1 MTDQTVHTP
10 NVIEPA
16 RPISY
21 ERNLLR
27 VVQGGGITLFGKMF
41 TNASRF
47 VMAFLL
53 ARLLGAS
60 QYGMYQV
67 ALNMSTL
74 AVSVAMIGLDTAM
87 LRYIAISV
95 SRKDEK
101 MLWGTLQIGIGLSAL
116 LSVIA
121 GTALF
126 ALSHYVANEVFHEPK
141 LAPLLQI
148 VSIATPFIT
157 LGDVLAGATR
167 GFKNMSYAVIAQ
179 FIAQPMVK
187 VILVAILA
195 IFGLKVWQ
203 AVAIYA
209 IGDIVSTLLLIYYL
223 NKLFTLRRPLDE
235 AERDLKGILGYAF
248 PDWVARM
255 LDQFQASIQALMIG
269 SLNTLAGVGIFA
281 VSSQLNILGHDFYS
295 SINIAA
301 KPLIAELHDQGDK
314 VHLQRIYQTAT
325 KWSLIVNLPFFLAFI
340 LFPTKILAIF
350 GQSFE
355 SGALALMI
363 VALANLIDVATGMCG
378 TLLNMTGYTKLKLA
392 NTIFSLTL
400 ATILNMILIPHWGLV
415 GAAITTLTVITSL
428 NVIRLLQV
436 YFLLKIFP
444 YNAEFIKPIIA
455 ATVSYLLIWALNHFF
470 PLEDIRIRYALVQIV
485 ALFGVF
491 AAMIWLMGLSEEDR
505 NLLDRVWKKTT
516 NFLARNK

>member
-1 MTDQTVHTP
+1 MSDHSISTP
-10 NVIEPA
+10 AVIEPA
-16 RPISY
+16 KPISY
-21 ERNLLR
+21 ERNLLS

-60 QYGMYQV
+60 QYGMYQL
-67 ALNMSTL
+67 ALNVSTL
-74 AVSVAMIGLDTAM
+74 AVSLAMIGLDTAM

-101 MLWGTLQIGIGLSAL
+101 GLWGTLQIGIGLSAL
-116 LSVIA
+116 LSVLA
-121 GTALF
+121 GTVLF
-126 ALSHYVANEVFHEPK
+126 ALSHYLANEVFHEPK

-148 VSIATPFIT
+148 VSVATPFIT

-179 FIAQPMVK
+179 FIAQPLIK
-187 VILVAILA
+187 VILVGILA

-209 IGDIVSTLLLIYYL
+209 IGDVVSTLMLIYYL
-223 NKLFTLRRPLDE
+223 NRLFALNRPLHE
-235 AERDLKGILGYAF
+235 AQRDLKGILGYAF
-248 PDWVARM
+248 PDWAARM

-281 VSSQLNILGHDFYS
+281 VSNQLNILGHDFYS

-301 KPLIAELHDQGDK
+301 KPLIAELHDQGDR

-350 GQSFE
+350 GESFE
-355 SGALALMI
+355 SGALALII

-378 TLLNMTGYTKLKLA
+378 TLLNMTGYTKLKLI

-400 ATILNMILIPHWGLV
+400 ATILNMILIPRWGLV
-415 GAAITTLTVITSL
+415 GAAITTLAVVTSL
-428 NVIRLLQV
+428 NLVRLFQV
-436 YFLLKIFP
+436 YFLLKIIP
-444 YNAEFIKPIIA
+444 YNAEFIKPILA
-455 ATVSYLLIWALNHFF
+455 AVISYLFIWALSHFF
-470 PLEDIRIRYALVQIV
+470 PVEDMRIRYALAQIV
-485 ALFGVF
+485 VLFGVF
-491 AAMIWLMGLSEEDR
+491 AGMIWLMGLSEEDR
-505 NLLDRVWKKTT
+505 MLLNRVWKKTM
-516 NFLARNK
+516 NFLTKNK